1 MKNKLLLMIKICL
14 IISGVVFI
22 CLSIFT
28 EQKNNTY
35 LILSLASTT
44 IGNIMNI
51 IDIRKDKLHK
61 WFHTRI
67 LHRMGFI
74 WNFKTKKQLLEFL
87 KKAPIID
94 NFNENQKELDEDLL
108 EQYIGKNTSN
118 KGIRLVRRYYGITGR
133 K

>member
-61 WFHTRI
+61 
-67 LHRMGFI
+67 
-74 WNFKTKKQLLEFL
+74 
-87 KKAPIID
+87 
-94 NFNENQKELDEDLL
+94 
-108 EQYIGKNTSN
+108 
-118 KGIRLVRRYYGITGR
+118 
-133 K
+133 